1 MNEFL
6 SMQWVQLTTLILS
19 ISVFIIIPL
28 SLRAQQQQLSGEMLK
43 TYKKVSKDIYV
54 QTLLIILIP
63 VILVLYSSLTQ
74 QNITKQIINTYLVIS
89 LTVGTSVLWLV
100 YKNYDSEKN
109 ALFSSPKGFRK
120 TRLSDIYKR
129 NISSFTSAL
138 LATLIGGLSLII
150 VNGNFIEIP
159 SWFWFACFLFTAFPI
174 HALVWGIAIQS
185 GVLNYD
191 KNSKHGVK

>member
-1 MNEFL
+1 MHQRQFFQELQLLLDFL
-6 SMQWVQLTTLILS
+6 KDSTNLKTISRQGWIDKLS
-19 ISVFIIIPL
+19 IKNPESVADHSYSMAIMAMIISDL
-28 SLRAQQQQLSGEMLK
+28 E
-43 TYKKVSKDIYV
+43 
-54 QTLLIILIP
+54 
-63 VILVLYSSLTQ
+63 
-74 QNITKQIINTYLVIS
+74 
-89 LTVGTSVLWLV
+89 
-100 YKNYDSEKN
+100 NYDSEKN